1 MRGGGVFFLFA
12 LGCSSTFVPKGSGN
26 IRNVAPPGFAP
37 RGSISFVNAQPS
49 TEEVNI
55 GKTGSFEP
63 VYTNLHEWTDVVIR
77 YAQDLV
83 KPSAG
88 IVKSI
93 SMRVVGAHQHEAQSA
108 GVLIVSRASCEVDLE
123 VSTAAGYQRGFHA
136 EAKAVLDS
144 DSACEDATRDVSA
157 QVFQDFQILKY
168 LSE

>member
-1 MRGGGVFFLFA
+1 MRLGMAIVL
-12 LGCSSTFVPKGSGN
+12 LTGCSSTFVPKGSGN

-37 RGSISFVNAQPS
+37 KGAISFVNAQPS
-49 TEEVNI
+49 TQDFQI

-63 VYTNLHEWTDVVIR
+63 VYTNLHQWTDVAIR

-83 KPSAG
+83 KPSPG

-93 SMRVVGAHQHEAQSA
+93 SMRVVGAKQREAQAA
-108 GVLIVSRASCEVDLE
+108 GIVIVSRASCEVDLE
-123 VSTAAGYQRGFHA
+123 VATASGYQRAFHS

-144 DSACEDATRDVSA
+144 DSACEDATRDVTA
-157 QVFQDFQILKY
+157 QVFQDFQVLKY